1 MRLLVDT
8 NRYAAVIGHDAS
20 LYSGW
25 QDADEVWLSI
35 ITVGELLAGFALG
48 SRRQENEQRLAHL
61 LDVQGVGVL
70 IPDRNTAEQYAAIHA
85 ALRRG
90 GTPIPTNDVWIAAL
104 ALQHGLTL
112 DTADAHFQQISGRKF
127 A

>member
-1 MRLLVDT
+1 MRLLIDT
-8 NRYAAVIGHDAS
+8 NRYAAVIGRDAS
-20 LYSGW
+20 LYAQW
-25 QDADEVWLSI
+25 QDADEVWLSV

-70 IPDRNTAEQYAAIHA
+70 AADRTTAERYAQIRATLKRA
-85 ALRRG
+85 
-90 GTPIPTNDVWIAAL
+90 GTPTPTNDVWIAAQ
-104 ALQHGLTL
+104 ALQHELTL
-112 DTADAHFQQISGRKF
+112 DSSDAHFRYIPGLKF